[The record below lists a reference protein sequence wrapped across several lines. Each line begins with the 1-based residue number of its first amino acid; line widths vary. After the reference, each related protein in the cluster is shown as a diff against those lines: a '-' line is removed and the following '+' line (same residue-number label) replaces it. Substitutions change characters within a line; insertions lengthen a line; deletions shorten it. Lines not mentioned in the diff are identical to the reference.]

1 MRREEAEAV
10 CKECEAAYPWMR
22 WEAEEEEADWGEE
35 GQAKRAAGGGR
46 GKTWAVW
53 GSSRDGSYQTA
64 SVTGPTSAYGRW
76 RAEARRSGGRGNVEV
91 VHQCWEDTAMD
102 AMRKAAE
109 LFGGM
114 WEDDGK
120 WRESV
125 RAELELQASRHRMEL
140 SIIEA
145 ALGDLDGSGDEGEE
159 SEGEGNE
166 ALGGDDHG

>member
-22 WEAEEEEADWGEE
+22 WEAEEEEAVWDE
-35 GQAKRAAGGGR
+35 GGREQRAARGGSGR
-46 GKTWAVW
+46 TTWAVW

-64 SVTGPTSAYGRW
+64 SVTGPTSAYGRFS
-76 RAEARRSGGRGNVEV
+76 AEARRSGGRGKVEV
-91 VHQCWEDTAMD
+91 VHQCWEDTAMG

-114 WEDDGK
+114 WEDDVK
-120 WRESV
+120 WRGSV
-125 RAELELQASRHRMEL
+125 RAELELEASRHRMEL

-145 ALGDLDGSGDEGEE
+145 ALGDLDGEEG
-159 SEGEGNE
+159 
-166 ALGGDDHG
+166 LR